1 MLPASTTRAD
11 SVPVGYIVRCES
23 CLRPGR
29 QAIEGYQDDLP
40 PLEPRH
46 LSPGPHARR
55 LSQNNG
61 DSGWPR
67 NTALPCGEPNR
78 GGDTT
83 EGHTIGVPSPCGRER
98 YNSKC
103 LVRLLRNHD
112 KAGEVGMTAGKTLF
126 ARCGP
131 CRCRQASLPAG
142 PTAHSRMEASRSC
155 APCRACCRMPVT
167 PRLLKATI
175 RNPFLPHH
183 PLGAHILWAE
193 AITFLPLP
201 PMATNTSK
209 TQVPSGLCRPVG
221 S

>member
-11 SVPVGYIVRCES
+11 SVPVGYIVRCEP

-29 QAIEGYQDDLP
+29 QDDLP

-55 LSQNNG
+55 ISQNNG
-61 DSGWPR
+61 DGGWPG
-67 NTALPCGEPNR
+67 NTVLPR
-78 GGDTT
+78 GDST
-83 EGHTIGVPSPCGRER
+83 EGKTLGAHSRRGQKRH
-98 YNSKC
+98 NSTC
-103 LVRLLRNHD
+103 LLWLLHNHN
-112 KAGEVGMTAGKTLF
+112 KVGEVGMTAGKTLF
-126 ARCGP
+126 ARCAL
-131 CRCRQASLPAG
+131 CRCWQASWPAG
-142 PTAHSRMEASRSC
+142 ATAHSGMEASRSG
-155 APCRACCRMPVT
+155 APCRACCRMPIT

-183 PLGAHILWAE
+183 PLGSHMLWAK

-209 TQVPSGLCRPVG
+209 TQVPSGPCRPVG